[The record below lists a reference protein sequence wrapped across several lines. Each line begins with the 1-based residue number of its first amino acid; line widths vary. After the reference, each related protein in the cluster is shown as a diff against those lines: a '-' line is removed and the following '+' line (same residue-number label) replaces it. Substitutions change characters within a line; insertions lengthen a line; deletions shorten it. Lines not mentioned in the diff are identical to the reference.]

1 MPIDLGDID
10 TLDRAIEGYHL
21 DQVEEALAVLLRN
34 IFTDTSH
41 ELLSH
46 WERVLGITPTPDAN
60 VTSRITACVAKIRET
75 GGISR
80 GYFKKVARDLG
91 YEIEIYE
98 QHAGFE
104 AGVDMAGY
112 PLENSPWVWRVHVTS
127 APAKHYFEA
136 GISSAGDRLLSF
148 GIVPLEQ
155 KIEDLK
161 PAHTQVYFTYPE

>member
-1 MPIDLGDID
+1 MPIDLGENDD
-10 TLDRAIEGYHL
+10 LDQAIEGFHL
-21 DQVEEALAVLLRN
+21 DEVELSSYMLLRN
-34 IFTDTSH
+34 AFADTTH
-41 ELLSH
+41 ELLSQ
-46 WERVLGITPTPDAN
+46 WERVLGIIPTRDAN
-60 VTSRITACVAKIRET
+60 VTSRITTCVAKIRET

-80 GYFKKVARDLG
+80 EYFKKISRDLG

-136 GISSAGDRLLSF
+136 GISCAGDRLLSF